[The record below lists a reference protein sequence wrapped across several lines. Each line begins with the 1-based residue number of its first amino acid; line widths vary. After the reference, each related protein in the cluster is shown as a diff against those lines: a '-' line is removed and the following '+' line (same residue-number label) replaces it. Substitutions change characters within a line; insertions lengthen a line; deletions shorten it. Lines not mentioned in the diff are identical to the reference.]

1 MGLIQICSGIENLK
15 KSHWVHMLRFS
26 NCLHAFMNNENKSE
40 CKCSRKSKKNL
51 ELEQL
56 FKGVSILG
64 NSLQVRIQDPG
75 RL

>member
-1 MGLIQICSGIENLK
+1 
-15 KSHWVHMLRFS
+15 MLRFS